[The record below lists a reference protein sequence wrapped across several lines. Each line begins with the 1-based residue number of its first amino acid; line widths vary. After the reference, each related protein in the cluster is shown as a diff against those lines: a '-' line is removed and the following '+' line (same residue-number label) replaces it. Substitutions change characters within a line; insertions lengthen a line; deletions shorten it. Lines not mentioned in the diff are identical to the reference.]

1 MYNNITHQIRGS
13 LAINLATE
21 TVLVNDY
28 GLRPHM
34 AKKVVT
40 ALDKCGGLK
49 DSDLNSNAKI
59 KKKLGHGIGDKT
71 VKVLDDHKAF
81 KPVFFIVVSFPL
93 PSTALKLNKLECRV
107 PGIYGTLLEAQK
119 AYAKET
125 SSEKKTR
132 KIVNLIPP
140 SKVEKKAKR
149 GKAGVRKVYVGSHH
163 RVTHEKITLGQHF
176 LERRI
181 RQLKDKDLKSVGWG
195 SWVLNPVAPV
205 VLAKPVEA
213 KGKIGIS
220 APTRAYY
227 AGLSNHPS
235 NTGVIGISDMLLN
248 FGPEALSRANR
259 TYWYVTY
266 EPVDLENGKTGVR
279 KVVHHVSDWFHF
291 HAFFEN
297 GLHAKAADMVATR
310 SPESIAKKVFDNIL
324 FGVDDNFAETV
335 DAVLHAKPSDEDL
348 IPLARIPRGSLRML
362 HQVQVGDPKARKE
375 RLLEAGIEDPKPNEH
390 LKYDGLAED
399 LAKMASLGGT
409 QIDYSEAEDGFS
421 VDQESIDYSE
431 SYLANRRDHSAEQET
446 HNAVNHVSSGNMFDK
461 YSFFEACRAAYES
474 PEYQLFLEFEK
485 IGGGSVIDRSKEI
498 EAVKARKSKLTFEI
512 METPESEQAEL
523 LKERKEVQKKL
534 KELEDGNVNAEGL
547 FNELLGVDDSNKGTT
562 LSYQDARKLYKEMQ
576 KEVFGKKWL
585 AEKWLEILDGQED
598 KSREEAEQE
607 IDSWGMA
614 IFQDSGDTA
623 EIYLSAEIAGDGV
636 LENLLNSDAKREEAS
651 ADEMMKHQKK
661 EDFFAYTA
669 VVYQQA
675 MGFVQKVIIRDNYE
689 AILTH
694 GVPAREVVVTVT
706 EECLGTP
713 VTGKRSFMTEAIEPV
728 EDFQKRQELLQD
740 KWEELSSVPQK
751 KSEGSSEE

>member
-1 MYNNITHQIRGS
+1 MDNITHQIRGS
-13 LAINLATE
+13 LAINLASE
-21 TVLVNDY
+21 TVLVDEY
-28 GLRPHM
+28 GLCPHM
-34 AKKVVT
+34 AKRVIT
-40 ALDKCGGLK
+40 ALDKYGGLK
-49 DSDLNSNAKI
+49 DSDLNSNVKI
-59 KKKLGHGIGDKT
+59 KKKLGLGWLGDKT
-71 VKVLDDHKAF
+71 AKALDDGKTF

-107 PGIYGTLLEAQK
+107 PGIYGTLLEAQE

-125 SSEKKTR
+125 STEKRTR
-132 KIVNLIPP
+132 VVSSMIPP
-140 SKVEKKAKR
+140 SKVEKKKR
-149 GKAGVRKVYVGSHH
+149 GKIRKAYKPAYRGH
-163 RVTHEKITLGQHF
+163 THKSVTLGQYF

-181 RQLKDKDLKSVGWG
+181 SQLKDNKLKSIGRG

-205 VLAKPVEA
+205 VLVKPVEA
-213 KGKIGIS
+213 KGKIGIP

-235 NTGVIGISDMLLN
+235 ITGVVGVSDMLLN
-248 FGPEALSRANR
+248 FGPEAFSRANR
-259 TYWYVTY
+259 TYWYKTREV
-266 EPVDLENGKTGVR
+266 VALKNGNTAVR
-279 KVVHHVSDWFHF
+279 EVIHHVSDWFHF

-310 SPESIAKKVFDNIL
+310 SPESIAKKVFDGIL

-390 LKYDGLAED
+390 LKYDGLVED
-399 LAKMASLGGT
+399 LAKMSSLGGT

-421 VDQESIDYSE
+421 VDQESINYSE
-431 SYLANRRDHSAEQET
+431 SYLANRRDNSTEQET
-446 HNAVNHVSSGNMFDK
+446 HDSVNHVSSGNMYDK
-461 YSFFEACRAAYES
+461 YSFFLACREAYES
-474 PEYQLFLEFEK
+474 PEYQLYLKFKEAR
-485 IGGGSVIDRSKEI
+485 GGSVADRAKEI
-498 EAVKARKSKLTFEI
+498 QAAKARKSKLTFEI

-547 FNELLGVDDSNKGTT
+547 FNELLGVDDSNKGTV
-562 LSYQDARKLYKEMQ
+562 LSYQDARKLCRKMEG
-576 KEVFGKKWL
+576 EVIGVKWH
-585 AEKWLEILDGQED
+585 AEKWLEILDGQEG
-598 KSREEAEQE
+598 KFREEVEQE
-607 IDSWGMA
+607 IDCWGMA
-614 IFQDSGDTA
+614 IFQEDTT
-623 EIYLSAEIAGDGV
+623 ETYLSAEIGGSGV
-636 LENLLNSDAKREEAS
+636 LYDMLDSDEKREEAS
-651 ADEMMKHQKK
+651 SDAMMKEQKK
-661 EDFFAYTA
+661 EDFFAYVA
-669 VVYQQA
+669 VVYLQA
-675 MGFVQKVIIRDNYE
+675 MGYVQKVIIRDNYE

-728 EDFQKRQELLQD
+728 ESFQKRQELLQD